1 MADGVIDTL
10 YIDVKLNGDNAEK
23 GLDSLNQTLSR
34 LGNITGNAGKQ
45 STAFA
50 SKLGSITSGSARLGN
65 TLKKVYNIAGSWFKK
80 NNEYVESLNLFRV
93 SMGGAA
99 DSALEYARQVQN
111 VMGINIQEWVNGQG
125 AFNQIAEGFGIG
137 SESANLMSKNLTQ
150 LAYDLSSLWNVDV
163 SSAFTKLESGMSG
176 QIKGLKAWGINI
188 SVAQLRETALAHGIE
203 LSTAK
208 MTEAQKATLRYIT
221 IMEQSK
227 NAQGDLARTIVTPAN
242 AMRILQAQTEQAKI
256 ALGQV
261 VSVVAVKVIPWFQA
275 LVQIIKDAAESLAGF
290 LGYELPEIDY
300 SSSLDLGADSA
311 TNFNDA
317 LGDAKDSAEKLKNS
331 LVGMDELNKLGDAT
345 AGASAYGGGYD
356 PTFGIDLSKYNYDF
370 LANVKTPD
378 LEPFKKTLKDIANWT
393 VTIASGFAAWKL
405 SESLLKG
412 IKYIQSIKS
421 KNFSFGFS
429 IVGATLFLAD
439 LDKLKSYLDDI
450 SKNGLNFTNVT
461 GAISEFAGLMGDALI
476 LLGNLKFGG
485 ALKAVQ
491 GIGEIVSGISDISQ
505 NGVNF
510 ENVTTVVRGLTNI
523 AIAVGLFTGNIQ
535 LSGAAVA
542 IQGFTAIIGEIGTNW
557 EAIKNGDWSGVDKAT
572 LVIGAIEML
581 GGIVTAL
588 GVFTKIKEA
597 TDLSKTA
604 PALQEVA
611 NTTTQVDTT
620 TSSITSKM
628 TSLVKNLALGLVV
641 IAEVAVAAG
650 LVVGAIWGLGVLLE
664 QVGIAWQPVIDNGN
678 TILIAMGIG
687 TGVLVGIGVVT
698 GLLGTAGA
706 GLIGYLALG
715 TAMLALLGVN
725 ALLFI
730 AEIVLVGMALE
741 QVGIAWE
748 PVLNNG
754 ENITNAILIG
764 TGILVGIGVVAA
776 ALGVAAVAS
785 CGLLPLAIAL
795 GTAMLVELT
804 WAFVEFTDS
813 LITVANKLSDDLH
826 PALNRLN
833 DKLPD
838 LSVDMESFTGFMTFF
853 AGQVVSYS
861 KSSAISGFA
870 STVDSIIKFFTKDP
884 IKAMA
889 DDANKQ
895 YNQAINLNNKLRLAN
910 PELQIAIG
918 LVKRYYD
925 FLEQL
930 EKLTEKSSNISLA
943 NGMFTS
949 MKEVGKNLVTGFVK
963 GMKSEMNTLKGA
975 VKDVLGD
982 TFTDRFAK
990 SYGNDFG
997 KTLGS
1002 SIASGFRGTSFPT
1015 LKGTVDVTNAGDV
1028 SLKLRAY
1035 ADGGF
1040 PSVGEIF
1047 VANEAG
1053 PEMVGTIG
1061 NRTAVANTDQIITG
1075 ISEGVSDANAEQNAL
1090 LREQNA
1096 LLRKLL
1102 EKDTVVNNVIGTN
1115 DIINGLQRKNRR
1127 DGKTVVPVSG

>member
-10 YIDVKLNGDNAEK
+10 YIDVKLNGSNAEK
-23 GLDSLNQTLSR
+23 GLDSLTQTLSR
-34 LGNITGNAGKQ
+34 LSNITGNAGKQ
-45 STAFA
+45 STAFT

-227 NAQGDLARTIVTPAN
+227 NAQGDLARTIATPAN

-261 VSVVAVKVIPWFQA
+261 VSVVAVNLIPWFQA

-311 TNFNDA
+311 TNFDDA

-345 AGASAYGGGYD
+345 AGATAYGGGYD
-356 PTFGIDLSKYNYDF
+356 STFGIDLSKYNYGF

-378 LEPFKKTLKDIANWT
+378 LEPFKKTLK
-393 VTIASGFAAWKL
+393 TIAGLVGAIGLGFAAWK
-405 SESLLKG
+405 
-412 IKYIQSIKS
+412 
-421 KNFSFGFS
+421 
-429 IVGATLFLAD
+429 
-439 LDKLKSYLDDI
+439 I
-450 SKNGLNFTNVT
+450 SKNLTNVLGGLAT
-461 GAISEFAGLMGDALI
+461 GLGLYLVIDSIYCTFKDGLDIGDIVKGAIGGALLGAAIGFKLGGWSGALGGAVIGIGLTLAIIGVSAMFNEGVTFENIITTAVGTALI
-476 LLGNLKFGG
+476 GAAIGFKFGG
-485 ALKAVQ
+485 WKGALGGVTI
-491 GIGEIVSGISDISQ
+491 GIGVTLLITGIKAIVDEGA
-505 NGVNF
+505 NV
-510 ENVTTVVRGLTNI
+510 ENVVALISG
-523 AIAVGLFTGNIQ
+523 ALFTIAGIASVIKLFNAKTTNAVPDIQ
-535 LSGAAVA
+535 
-542 IQGFTAIIGEIGTNW
+542 TASETIPQI
-557 EAIKNGDWSGVDKAT
+557 DSGVSN
-572 LVIGAIEML
+572 L
-581 GGIVTAL
+581 
-588 GVFTKIKEA
+588 
-597 TDLSKTA
+597 
-604 PALQEVA
+604 
-611 NTTTQVDTT
+611 
-620 TSSITSKM
+620 TSKLQ
-628 TSLVKNLALGLVV
+628 SLAKNLGWGILI

-664 QVGIAWQPVIDNGN
+664 QVGVAWQPVIDNGN
-678 TILIAMGIG
+678 TVLIAMGIG
-687 TGVLVGIGVVT
+687 TGVLVGIGVAT

-715 TAMLALLGVN
+715 TATLALLGVN

-813 LITVANKLSDDLH
+813 LITVADKLSDDLH

-982 TFTDRFAK
+982 TFTDRLAK

>member
-10 YIDVKLNGDNAEK
+10 YIDVKYNGDDAKK
-23 GLDSLNQTLSR
+23 GLDSLIQTLSR
-34 LGNITGNAGKQ
+34 LRDITGDAGKRNIDFTQ
-45 STAFA
+45 KLSSLTSA
-50 SKLGSITSGSARLGN
+50 SAKLTN
-65 TLKKVYNIAGSWFKK
+65 TFKRVYNVCGKLFNKSNQYI
-80 NNEYVESLNLFRV
+80 ESMNLLNV
-93 SMGGAA
+93 SMGEGATA
-99 DSALEYARQVQN
+99 AYEYAKQVQTLA
-111 VMGINIQEWVNGQG
+111 GINIQEWADSQG
-125 AFNQIAEGFGIG
+125 AFNQIVEGFGVAT
-137 SESANLMSKNLTQ
+137 ESANMMSQNLTQ

-163 SSAFTKLESGMSG
+163 SSAFTKLQSGMSG

-227 NAQGDLARTIVTPAN
+227 NAQGDLARTITSPAN
-242 AMRILQAQTEQAKI
+242 ALRILKAQWEQCQI
-256 ALGQV
+256 SMGNFI
-261 VSVVAVKVIPWFQA
+261 SVVVTKFIPYVQA
-275 LVQIIKDAAESLAGF
+275 AVQILKDWADALATAFGF
-290 LGYELPEIDY
+290 NPDDYNYADQIELGTN
-300 SSSLDLGADSA
+300 SA
-311 TNFNDA
+311 TTFGDA
-317 LGDAKDSAEKLKNS
+317 LAEAEDTATKLKKS
-331 LVGMDELNKLGDAT
+331 LLGIDELNTLTDNSSNANSY
-345 AGASAYGGGYD
+345 GAGYD
-356 PTFGIDLSKYNYDF
+356 DTFGLDLSKYSYNF
-370 LANVKTPD
+370 LDGLKTPD
-378 LEPFKKTLKDIANWT
+378 LEPFKKTLKTILGVVGGIA
-393 VTIASGFAAWKL
+393 AGFASWKIAKSVLTGIDSLKKL
-405 SESLLKG
+405 STVKFSWNLTGLGLGLFVADFEKLRDAIGDGNTVGVISS
-412 IKYIQSIKS
+412 SI
-421 KNFSFGFS
+421 GM
-429 IVGATLFLAD
+429 I
-439 LDKLKSYLDDI
+439 
-450 SKNGLNFTNVT
+450 
-461 GAISEFAGLMGDALI
+461 GDAFI
-476 LLGNLKFGG
+476 MLGNIKIGG
-485 ALKAVQ
+485 ALKVIQ
-491 GIGEIVSGISDISQ
+491 GITEVVDGIRNISE
-505 NGVNF
+505 NGLNWD
-510 ENVTTVVRGLTNI
+510 NARTAINGLTDV
-523 AIAVGLFTGNIQ
+523 AIGIGLFTGHLQ
-535 LSGAAVA
+535 FAGGAMAV
-542 IQGFTAIIGEIGTNW
+542 QGLTTIITEIGTNW

-581 GGIVTAL
+581 GGIVTAF

-641 IAEVAVAAG
+641 IVEVAVAAG

-853 AGQVVSYS
+853 ADQVVSYS

-910 PELQIAIG
+910 PELQIAID

-949 MKEVGKNLVTGFVK
+949 MKEVGKNLVTGFVE

-982 TFTDRFAK
+982 TFTDGLAK

>member
-10 YIDVKLNGDNAEK
+10 YIDVKYNGDDAKK
-23 GLDSLNQTLSR
+23 GLDSLTQTLSR
-34 LGNITGNAGKQ
+34 LRDITGDAGKRNIDF
-45 STAFA
+45 S

-227 NAQGDLARTIVTPAN
+227 NAQGDLARTIATPAN
-242 AMRILQAQTEQAKI
+242 AMRILQAQTKQAKI

-261 VSVVAVKVIPWFQA
+261 VSVVAVEVIPWFQA

-311 TNFNDA
+311 TNFDDA

-378 LEPFKKTLKDIANWT
+378 LEPFKKTLKTILGIVGGIA
-393 VTIASGFAAWKL
+393 AGFASWKIAKSVLTGIDSLKKL
-405 SESLLKG
+405 STVKFSWNLTGLGLGLFVADFEKLRDAIGDGNTVGVISS
-412 IKYIQSIKS
+412 SI
-421 KNFSFGFS
+421 GM
-429 IVGATLFLAD
+429 I
-439 LDKLKSYLDDI
+439 
-450 SKNGLNFTNVT
+450 
-461 GAISEFAGLMGDALI
+461 GDAFI
-476 LLGNLKFGG
+476 MLGNIKIGG
-485 ALKAVQ
+485 ALKVIQ
-491 GIGEIVSGISDISQ
+491 GITEVVDGIRNISE
-505 NGVNF
+505 NGLNWD
-510 ENVTTVVRGLTNI
+510 NARTAINGLTDV
-523 AIAVGLFTGNIQ
+523 AIGIGLFTGHLQ
-535 LSGAAVA
+535 FAGGAMAV
-542 IQGFTAIIGEIGTNW
+542 QGLTTIITEIGTNW

-611 NTTTQVDTT
+611 NTTTQLDTT

-687 TGVLVGIGVVT
+687 TGVLVAVGVVT
-698 GLLGTAGA
+698 GLLGAAGTA
-706 GLIGYLALG
+706 LVGYLALG
-715 TAMLALLGVN
+715 LAMLAILGVS
-725 ALLFI
+725 ATLFI
-730 AEIVLVGMALE
+730 AEIIIIGALLN

-785 CGLLPLAIAL
+785 YGLLPLAIAL

-813 LITVANKLSDDLH
+813 LITVADKLSDDLH

-889 DDANKQ
+889 DDANNQ

-982 TFTDRFAK
+982 TFTDRLAK

>member
-10 YIDVKLNGDNAEK
+10 YIDVKLNSGDAEK
-23 GLDSLNQTLSR
+23 GLNSLNQTLSR
-34 LGNITGNAGKQ
+34 LSNITGSAGKQ
-45 STAFA
+45 STAFT
-50 SKLGSITSGSARLGN
+50 SRLGSITSGSARLGN

-227 NAQGDLARTIVTPAN
+227 NAQGDLARTIATPAN

-311 TNFNDA
+311 TNFDDA

-356 PTFGIDLSKYNYDF
+356 PTFGIDLSQYDYDF
-370 LANVKTPD
+370 LSNVQMPD
-378 LEPFKKTLKDIANWT
+378 LEPFKQ
-393 VTIASGFAAWKL
+393 KL
-405 SESLLKG
+405 STILKIATRIGAVILGWKVSTGLISTIDTLRKLLAVPSYA
-412 IKYIQSIKS
+412 III
-421 KNFSFGFS
+421 
-429 IVGATLFLAD
+429 GATLTITGFSLAFD
-439 LDKLKSYLDDI
+439 
-450 SKNGLNFTNVT
+450 G
-461 GAISEFAGLMGDALI
+461 MGDAIENGLGGFNFTEI
-476 LLGNLKFGG
+476 LFGDLLGVGG
-485 ALKAVQ
+485 AALLGGKIASWISTAFAGSKVATALSTAATNLGLGSAGAAGAALTAGVAAIILGVPTMITGIYDAIVAGLDWLNATLIGAGATLTGA
-491 GIGEIVSGISDISQ
+491 GIGAIIGACGGPIGAGIGALI
-505 NGVNF
+505 
-510 ENVTTVVRGLTNI
+510 GL
-523 AIAVGLFTGNIQ
+523 AVGLLT
-535 LSGAAVA
+535 
-542 IQGFTAIIGEIGTNW
+542 
-557 EAIKNGDWSGVDKAT
+557 D
-572 LVIGAIEML
+572 LVILVVQNWDAVCSWCSNALSAVGQFFVNIWN
-581 GGIVTAL
+581 GIV
-588 GVFTKIKEA
+588 
-597 TDLSKTA
+597 
-604 PALQEVA
+604 
-611 NTTTQVDTT
+611 
-620 TSSITSKM
+620 
-628 TSLVKNLALGLVV
+628 
-641 IAEVAVAAG
+641 AV
-650 LVVGAIWGLGVLLE
+650 W
-664 QVGIAWQPVIDNGN
+664 N
-678 TILIAMGIG
+678 
-687 TGVLVGIGVVT
+687 
-698 GLLGTAGA
+698 
-706 GLIGYLALG
+706 
-715 TAMLALLGVN
+715 
-725 ALLFI
+725 
-730 AEIVLVGMALE
+730 
-741 QVGIAWE
+741 
-748 PVLNNG
+748 
-754 ENITNAILIG
+754 
-764 TGILVGIGVVAA
+764 
-776 ALGVAAVAS
+776 
-785 CGLLPLAIAL
+785 
-795 GTAMLVELT
+795 
-804 WAFVEFTDS
+804 
-813 LITVANKLSDDLH
+813 TVANWFNTYVIQPIASFFSGLWNGIVNLATSCWNGIVAVFSPVVEWFGQLFGSIWQTVSDIFYNIGVIANGCWEILKRVWSIAAEWFSTYVIQ
-826 PALNRLN
+826 PVSNF
-833 DKLPD
+833 
-838 LSVDMESFTGFMTFF
+838 FTGLWD
-853 AGQVVSYS
+853 GIKNV
-861 KSSAISGFA
+861 AISAWNGIKSVF
-870 STVDSIIKFFTKDP
+870 STVANWFDTWLIQPVSKFF
-884 IKAMA
+884 
-889 DDANKQ
+889 N
-895 YNQAINLNNKLRLAN
+895 
-910 PELQIAIG
+910 G
-918 LVKRYYD
+918 LWD
-925 FLEQL
+925 
-930 EKLTEKSSNISLA
+930 
-943 NGMFTS
+943 
-949 MKEVGKNLVTGFVK
+949 GFVK
-963 GMKSEMNTLKGA
+963 GAKAAWNGVKNVFSTVAEFFGNIFSKAWAGIVKVFSIAGDIFKDIKDAVVGAFVKVVNGIIKGINSVIA
-975 VKDVLGD
+975 LPFKGINGVLGWLKD
-982 TFTDRFAK
+982 LDILGIQPF
-990 SYGNDFG
+990 SGI
-997 KTLGS
+997 KTI
-1002 SIASGFRGTSFPT
+1002 SIPQIP
-1015 LKGTVDVTNAGDV
+1015 LIPYK
-1028 SLKLRAY
+1028 
-1035 ADGGF
+1035 DGGF